1 MTCTATHFARNR
13 RRHAALLASCALG
26 LVLAAMPQTALAQ
39 DANKGFQ
46 GVGTVDAGNATF
58 FTTDG
63 GKRTNID
70 VTTPRAVIT
79 WKPDDPATSGTIDF
93 LPNGYTGAFT
103 SSTGSDYTVLN
114 RILPGGTATIG
125 INGTITSTVSG
136 GDSQSTGGNVWF
148 YTPNGFV
155 IGPSAVIQVG
165 GLVMTTN
172 DISYSIDPA
181 SALPN
186 FVDASGAINFRG
198 PDGSKGSIVNNG
210 NIS

>member
-79 WKPDDPATSGTIDF
+79 WKPDDPATSGTTLSHRKPMTEAKISVEA
-93 LPNGYTGAFT
+93 G
-103 SSTGSDYTVLN
+103 
-114 RILPGGTATIG
+114 
-125 INGTITSTVSG
+125 
-136 GDSQSTGGNVWF
+136 
-148 YTPNGFV
+148 V
-155 IGPSAVIQVG
+155 IGSA
-165 GLVMTTN
+165 
-172 DISYSIDPA
+172 
-181 SALPN
+181 
-186 FVDASGAINFRG
+186 R
-198 PDGSKGSIVNNG
+198 
-210 NIS
+210 